1 VTTQADYRRDEW
13 DLIVGAP
20 GLIALVLIHA
30 DPRSEA
36 VAYQQ
41 LRTVS
46 AAIAEPATQE
56 SPSTLIQ
63 SVLGAVRA
71 GQSPLW
77 PTAYPCD
84 LGDVHGWAMGCCR
97 QVAAVLA
104 QKAPEAE
111 ADAYTHWLM
120 EVAQR
125 VALVP
130 DGHGRDLT
138 GLAVRDA
145 RQQGSLAALAA
156 ALDARP
162 GSDGV
167 LAAAKV

>member
-1 VTTQADYRRDEW
+1 MTTQTDYRCDEW
-13 DLIVGAP
+13 DLVLGTP

-30 DPRSEA
+30 DPCSEA

-41 LRTVS
+41 LRAVR
-46 AAIAEPATQE
+46 AALAELADQQ
-56 SPSTLIQ
+56 SPSDLTQ

-77 PTAYPCD
+77 PIAYPRD
-84 LGDVHGWAMGCCR
+84 LGDVCGWAMDCCR

-104 QKAPEAE
+104 QKAPEAD

-120 EVAQR
+120 GLAQR
-125 VALVP
+125 VALAP
-130 DGHGRDLT
+130 DGLGRDHN
-138 GLAVRDA
+138 GLSAWQRMA
-145 RQQGSLAALAA
+145 LAELAA

-162 GSDGV
+162 GYDGT
-167 LAAAKV
+167 LAAAKA